1 MLIALLIMRFLGF
14 PLSDSI
20 WQVAQ
25 VAVRRSPSITLLCFY
40 GFNLT
45 LNFMVGSKGV
55 YSISKSIM
63 RQIKLGTV
71 FKLNQNR
78 QASEGAQL

>member
-1 MLIALLIMRFLGF
+1 MLTALLIMRFLEF

-25 VAVRRSPSITLLCFY
+25 VAVRRLPSITLPCFY

-45 LNFMVGSKGV
+45 LNFMVESKGV
-55 YSISKSIM
+55 YSIS
-63 RQIKLGTV
+63 TV
-71 FKLNQNR
+71 FEINQNR